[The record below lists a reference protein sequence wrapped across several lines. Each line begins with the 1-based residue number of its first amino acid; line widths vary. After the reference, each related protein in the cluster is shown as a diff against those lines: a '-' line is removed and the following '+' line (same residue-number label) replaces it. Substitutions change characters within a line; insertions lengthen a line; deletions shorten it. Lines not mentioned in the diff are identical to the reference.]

1 MNQPPVDQ
9 SPIDQLPSLAVIIV
23 SWNVRDLLTRCL
35 DSLFA
40 ELDSSAIDARVI
52 VVDNASS
59 DGSVE
64 MVRSRYPRIEVI
76 ASEKNLGFA
85 GGNNIGLN
93 HIRVMEQGV
102 EFVLL
107 LNPDAEVQPSAIKT
121 LLDVIR
127 SRSDVAVVTSW
138 LSYSDGS
145 FQHSAFHF
153 PGLAQLY
160 IELLPAPARLYE
172 SRLNGRYPQRLYAAS
187 QPFEIDHPLGAVM
200 LLRAEAIRQVG
211 LFDEGFALYCEE
223 IDWCARFKEAGWQ
236 LLCVPSAHVI
246 HHSGKSTSQ
255 VRVEAFIKLWT
266 ARYRLHKKHP
276 QFAPLWLARLI
287 VRLGMRRR
295 MQGASAEMQAA
306 CQEIIGVWQ

>member
-9 SPIDQLPSLAVIIV
+9 SPIDQLPSLAVIVV